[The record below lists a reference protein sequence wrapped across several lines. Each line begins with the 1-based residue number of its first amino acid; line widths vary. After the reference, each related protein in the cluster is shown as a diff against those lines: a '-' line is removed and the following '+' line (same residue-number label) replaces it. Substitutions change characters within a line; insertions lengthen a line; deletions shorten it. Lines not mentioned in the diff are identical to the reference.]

1 MTRTANGIR
10 FVFAYLVEDGVDS
23 VSRGQRISLPSGP
36 VAGSI
41 LGWKRRHPNVS
52 MKWSGAKIFCAFAV
66 GLLLVLG
73 LVFVIRN
80 RGTDD
85 NRTVAV
91 HGLVDVAAAKS
102 GSPAAVDWPMFRGG
116 PALLGVASV
125 QLPEQPAL
133 LWSFKTQGPVKSS
146 AAIAGERVFIGSDD
160 GQLYA

>member
-1 MTRTANGIR
+1 
-10 FVFAYLVEDGVDS
+10 
-23 VSRGQRISLPSGP
+23 
-36 VAGSI
+36 
-41 LGWKRRHPNVS
+41 
-52 MKWSGAKIFCAFAV
+52 MKWSGAKIFCAFGS

-91 HGLVDVAAAKS
+91 HGLVDVATEKS

-133 LWSFKTQGPVKSS
+133 LWSFKTKGPVRSS

-160 GQLYA
+160 GQLYALDLNKSNKLWSFKTGGAI